1 MLSAALIHVNG
12 LIENLEIKNAEQSSL
27 AERSLALL
35 TESYDE
41 LRSISHQM
49 MPNALLKSGLATA
62 IREFISKIDQQKL
75 KVSLEMVGLNEK
87 LDENTETV
95 IYRVIQEATSNVMK
109 HAQASKL
116 SIQLIYDEDGVNL
129 SIEDNGT
136 GFEQETL
143 KNKEGIGLKNIQ
155 NRVQSLK
162 GTVEFDSRPGE
173 GTLITIHLPA

>member
-1 MLSAALIHVNG
+1 
-12 LIENLEIKNAEQSSL
+12 
-27 AERSLALL
+27 
-35 TESYDE
+35 
-41 LRSISHQM
+41 
-49 MPNALLKSGLATA
+49 
-62 IREFISKIDQQKL
+62 
-75 KVSLEMVGLNEK
+75 
-87 LDENTETV
+87 V